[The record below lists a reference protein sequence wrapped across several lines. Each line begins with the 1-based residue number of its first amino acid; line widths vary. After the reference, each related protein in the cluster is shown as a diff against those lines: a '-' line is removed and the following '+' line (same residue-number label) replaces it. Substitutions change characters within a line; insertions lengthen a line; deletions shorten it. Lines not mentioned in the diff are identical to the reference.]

1 LNGFRPNAIQHP
13 LAYKMR
19 PLNGVWATPPFIHNG
34 AVPNIYALLSPVSE
48 RPKTFYL
55 GRREYDPVCM
65 GYQITASAAPEDDLD
80 LRCLGSKTDPE
91 AGRFTGGFKLDT
103 ALRGNRNTGHEFNDG
118 APANGIIGRKLTP
131 DERRALIEFLKTI

>member
-1 LNGFRPNAIQHP
+1 LIQHP

-65 GYQITASAAPEDDLD
+65 GYQITASAAPEDNLD

-118 APANGIIGRKLTP
+118 PLANGVVGRKLTP

>member
-1 LNGFRPNAIQHP
+1 MVTHWYDAHNVPGSERPELNGFRPNAIQHP

-65 GYQITASAAPEDDLD
+65 GYQITASAAPEDNLD
-80 LRCLGSKTDPE
+80 LRCLGSKPIRKPRGSPADSDWTQRCE
-91 AGRFTGGFKLDT
+91 ATT
-103 ALRGNRNTGHEFNDG
+103 I
-118 APANGIIGRKLTP
+118 PAMNSMM
-131 DERRALIEFLKTI
+131 DHM

>member
-1 LNGFRPNAIQHP
+1 
-13 LAYKMR
+13 
-19 PLNGVWATPPFIHNG
+19 
-34 AVPNIYALLSPVSE
+34 
-48 RPKTFYL
+48 
-55 GRREYDPVCM
+55 M
-65 GYQITASAAPEDDLD
+65 GYQITASAAPEDNLD

-118 APANGIIGRKLTP
+118 PLANGVVGRKLTP